1 VTLTVEGPPSYRQLL
16 LIPGLPRLVG
26 SMLLARTATTMV
38 ELVLVLFALE
48 RFHSAG
54 LAGAVTFLA
63 LAPGLLMS
71 PIAGAL
77 LDRHGRVKL
86 MVVDYIVAAAALALI
101 VGLGAT
107 DLLSEAPL
115 LAIVTVMSLTF
126 PLSTTGV
133 RTMFPL
139 IVPRPLWERANA
151 IDSNGYVVSSI
162 FGPAIAGAL
171 VATVGSLWAL
181 ALTSAMYLVAA
192 IVTVPLRDPL
202 GRVPHGALLA
212 DAWAGLVYTWR
223 NASLRGLGISVS
235 TANIAN
241 GLFFIGLPVLVLSRF
256 GGTAAQVG
264 QMFALMGVTAA
275 VSVIFVGRVRTEGR
289 ERPLLAGAML
299 LTGLGYGLVLL
310 SPNLLFAALAMALIG
325 LSTGPF
331 DVVLFTMR
339 QRRTDP
345 AWLGRAFA
353 VSMSL
358 NFIGFPVGSALGG
371 AIAPVSLE
379 LAFLG
384 AVALEAVAAVLS
396 FVLIP
401 KVHTD
406 PFLSGAP
413 APGD

>member
-1 VTLTVEGPPSYRQLL
+1 
-16 LIPGLPRLVG
+16 
-26 SMLLARTATTMV
+26 MLLARTATTMV
-38 ELVLVLFALE
+38 QLVLVLFALE

-54 LAGAVTFLA
+54 LAGAVIFLA
-63 LAPGLLMS
+63 LAPGLAMS

-101 VGLGAT
+101 VALGAT

-126 PLSTTGV
+126 PLSTAGV

-151 IDSNGYVVSSI
+151 IDSNAYVVSSI

-181 ALTSAMYLVAA
+181 ALTAALYALAA
-192 IVTVPLRDPL
+192 IITVPLRDPL
-202 GRVPHGALLA
+202 GRVPHGLLLA
-212 DAWAGLVYTWR
+212 DAWAGVVYTWR
-223 NASLRGLGISVS
+223 NTSLRGLGISVS

-241 GLFFIGLPVLVLSRF
+241 GLFFIGLPVLVLSRL

-275 VSVIFVGRVRTEGR
+275 VSVLSVGRVGTAGR
-289 ERPLLAGAML
+289 ERQLLAGAML
-299 LTGLGYGLVLL
+299 LTGVGYGLVLM
-310 SPNLLFAALAMALIG
+310 SPSLLFAALALAVIG
-325 LSTGPF
+325 LATGPF
-331 DVVLFTMR
+331 DVVLFTLR

-371 AIAPVSLE
+371 ALAPASLE
-379 LAFLG
+379 VAFIG
-384 AVALEAVAAVLS
+384 AMALCAVAAALS
-396 FVLIP
+396 FALIP
-401 KVHTD
+401 KEHNE
-406 PFLSGAP
+406 PFLRGAP
-413 APGD
+413 SPGD

>member
-1 VTLTVEGPPSYRQLL
+1 
-16 LIPGLPRLVG
+16 
-26 SMLLARTATTMV
+26 MLLARTATTMV

-77 LDRHGRVKL
+77 LQRHGRVKL
-86 MVVDYIVAAAALALI
+86 MVVDYVVAAVALALI
-101 VGLGAT
+101 VGLGAS
-107 DLLSEAPL
+107 DLLTEAAL

-181 ALTSAMYLVAA
+181 ALTSAMYVIAA

-202 GRVPHGALLA
+202 GRVPHGGLLA

-256 GGTAAQVG
+256 GGSAAQVG

-299 LTGLGYGLVLL
+299 LTGLGYGLVVL

-331 DVVLFTMR
+331 DVVLFTLR

-371 AIAPVSLE
+371 AVAPLSLE

-384 AVALEAVAAVLS
+384 AVGLEAIAAVLS
-396 FVLIP
+396 FALIP
-401 KVHTD
+401 KEHTD
-406 PFLSGAP
+406 PFLGGAQ

>member
-1 VTLTVEGPPSYRQLL
+1 
-16 LIPGLPRLVG
+16 
-26 SMLLARTATTMV
+26 MV
-38 ELVLVLFALE
+38 ELILVLFALE
-48 RFHSAG
+48 RFHSPG

-86 MVVDYIVAAAALALI
+86 MVVDYVVAASALALI
-101 VGLGAT
+101 VGLGAA
-107 DLLSEAPL
+107 DVLSEVLL

-151 IDSNGYVVSSI
+151 VDSNGYVVSSI

-181 ALTSAMYLVAA
+181 ALTAAFYAVAA
-192 IVTVPLRDPL
+192 VITVPLRDPL
-202 GRVPHGALLA
+202 GRVPHGGLLS

-223 NASLRGLGISVS
+223 NTTLRGLGISVS

-241 GLFFIGLPVLVLSRF
+241 GLFYIGLPVFVLSRL
-256 GGTAAQVG
+256 GGGAAQVG
-264 QMFALMGVTAA
+264 QLFALMGVTAA
-275 VSVIFVGRVRTEGR
+275 VSVLFVGRVGTEGR
-289 ERPLLAGAML
+289 ERPFLAGAMV
-299 LTGLGYGLVLL
+299 LTGVGYAMVLF
-310 SPNLLFAALAMALIG
+310 SPNLLVAALVMAVIG
-325 LSTGPF
+325 LATGPF
-331 DVVLFTMR
+331 DVVLFTLR

-371 AIAPVSLE
+371 AVAPISLE

-384 AVALEAVAAVLS
+384 ALALEVIAAVLA
-396 FVLIP
+396 FALIP
-401 KVHTD
+401 KEHTE
-406 PFLSGAP
+406 PVVRGVAS
-413 APGD
+413 PG

>member
-1 VTLTVEGPPSYRQLL
+1 
-16 LIPGLPRLVG
+16 
-26 SMLLARTATTMV
+26 MLLARTATTMV
-38 ELVLVLFALE
+38 QLILVLFALD
-48 RFHSAG
+48 RFHSPG

-86 MVVDYIVAAAALALI
+86 MVVDYVVAASALALI
-101 VGLGAT
+101 VGLGAA
-107 DLLSEAPL
+107 DVLSEVLL

-139 IVPRPLWERANA
+139 LVPRPLWERANA
-151 IDSNGYVVSSI
+151 VDSNGYVVSSI

-181 ALTSAMYLVAA
+181 ALTSAFYAIAA
-192 IVTVPLRDPL
+192 VITVPLRDPL
-202 GRVPHGALLA
+202 GRVPHGGLLS
-212 DAWAGLVYTWR
+212 DAWAGLLYTWR
-223 NASLRGLGISVS
+223 NKTLRGLGISVS

-241 GLFFIGLPVLVLSRF
+241 GLFYIGLPVFVLSRL
-256 GGTAAQVG
+256 GGGAAEVG
-264 QMFALMGVTAA
+264 QLFALMGVTAA
-275 VSVIFVGRVRTEGR
+275 VSVLFVGRVGTEGR
-289 ERPLLAGAML
+289 ERPFLAGAMV
-299 LTGLGYGLVLL
+299 LTGIGYGAVLF
-310 SPNLLFAALAMALIG
+310 SPNLLLAALVMAVIG
-325 LSTGPF
+325 LATGPF
-331 DVVLFTMR
+331 DVVLFTLR

-358 NFIGFPVGSALGG
+358 NFIGFPVGSAIGG
-371 AIAPVSLE
+371 AVAPISLE

-384 AVALEAVAAVLS
+384 ALALTMVAAVLA
-396 FVLIP
+396 FALIP
-401 KVHTD
+401 KEHTE
-406 PFLSGAP
+406 PVVRQVASA
-413 APGD
+413 GD

>member
-1 VTLTVEGPPSYRQLL
+1 
-16 LIPGLPRLVG
+16 
-26 SMLLARTATTMV
+26 MLLARTATTMV
-38 ELVLVLFALE
+38 ELILVLFALE
-48 RFHSAG
+48 RFHSPG

-86 MVVDYIVAAAALALI
+86 MVVDYVVAASALALI
-101 VGLGAT
+101 VGLGAA
-107 DLLSEAPL
+107 DVLSEVLL

-151 IDSNGYVVSSI
+151 VDSNGYVVSSI

-181 ALTSAMYLVAA
+181 ALTAAFYAVAA
-192 IVTVPLRDPL
+192 VITVPLRDPL
-202 GRVPHGALLA
+202 GRVPHGGLLS

-223 NASLRGLGISVS
+223 NTTLRGLGISVS

-241 GLFFIGLPVLVLSRF
+241 GLFYIGLPVFVLSRL
-256 GGTAAQVG
+256 GGGAAQVG
-264 QMFALMGVTAA
+264 QLFALMGVTAA
-275 VSVIFVGRVRTEGR
+275 VSVLFVGRVGTEGR
-289 ERPLLAGAML
+289 ERPFLAGAMV
-299 LTGLGYGLVLL
+299 LTGVGYAMVLF
-310 SPNLLFAALAMALIG
+310 SPNLLVAALVMAVIG
-325 LSTGPF
+325 LATGPF
-331 DVVLFTMR
+331 DVVLFTLR

-371 AIAPVSLE
+371 AVAPISLE

-384 AVALEAVAAVLS
+384 ALALEVIAAVLA
-396 FVLIP
+396 FALIP
-401 KVHTD
+401 KEHTE
-406 PFLSGAP
+406 PVVRGVAS
-413 APGD
+413 PG

>member
-1 VTLTVEGPPSYRQLL
+1 MALTTEAPPSYRRLFE
-16 LIPGLPRLVG
+16 IPGLPRLVG
-26 SMLLARTATTMV
+26 SMLLARTGTTMV

-48 RFHSAG
+48 RFHSPA
-54 LAGAVTFLA
+54 LAGAVTFLS
-63 LAPGLLMS
+63 LAPGLLVS

-86 MVVDYIVAAAALALI
+86 MVVDYIVAGAALALI

-107 DLLSEAPL
+107 NLLTEAPL
-115 LAIVTVMSLTF
+115 LVIVTVMSLTF

-181 ALTSAMYLVAA
+181 ALTAA
-192 IVTVPLRDPL
+192 VYAIAAVITVPLRDPIA
-202 GRVPHGALLA
+202 RVAHGGLMS

-235 TANIAN
+235 TANVAN
-241 GLFFIGLPVLVLSRF
+241 GLFFIGLPVLVLSHL

-264 QMFALMGVTAA
+264 QLFALMGVTAA
-275 VSVIFVGRVRTEGR
+275 VSVLFVGRIGTEGH
-289 ERPLLAGAML
+289 ERQLLAGAML
-299 LTGLGYGLVLL
+299 LTGVGYGLVLI
-310 SPNLLFAALAMALIG
+310 SPNLLAAALAMALIG
-325 LSTGPF
+325 LATGPF
-331 DVVLFTMR
+331 DVVLFTLR

-358 NFIGFPVGSALGG
+358 NFMGFPIGSALGG
-371 AIAPVSLE
+371 AVAPFSLE

-384 AVALEAVAAVLS
+384 AVVLCAVAAALS
-396 FVLIP
+396 FALIP
-401 KVHTD
+401 AQHGEPVAD
-406 PFLSGAP
+406 EAG
-413 APGD
+413 G

>member
-1 VTLTVEGPPSYRQLL
+1 
-16 LIPGLPRLVG
+16 
-26 SMLLARTATTMV
+26 MLLARTATTMV
-38 ELVLVLFALE
+38 QLILVLFALE
-48 RFHSAG
+48 RFHSPG

-86 MVVDYIVAAAALALI
+86 MVVDYVVAASALALI
-101 VGLGAT
+101 VGLGAA
-107 DLLSEAPL
+107 DVLSEVLL

-139 IVPRPLWERANA
+139 LVPRPLWERANA
-151 IDSNGYVVSSI
+151 VDSNGYVVSSI

-181 ALTSAMYLVAA
+181 ALTSVFYAIAA
-192 IVTVPLRDPL
+192 VITVPLRDPL
-202 GRVPHGALLA
+202 GRVPHGGLLS
-212 DAWAGLVYTWR
+212 DAWAGLLYTWR
-223 NASLRGLGISVS
+223 NRTLRGLGISVS

-241 GLFFIGLPVLVLSRF
+241 GLFYIGLPVFVLSRL
-256 GGTAAQVG
+256 GGGAAEVG
-264 QMFALMGVTAA
+264 QLFALMGVTAA
-275 VSVIFVGRVRTEGR
+275 VSVLFVGRVGTEGR
-289 ERPLLAGAML
+289 ERPFLAAAMV
-299 LTGLGYGLVLL
+299 LTGIGYGAVLF
-310 SPNLLFAALAMALIG
+310 SPNLLFAALVMAVIG
-325 LSTGPF
+325 LATGPF
-331 DVVLFTMR
+331 DVVLFTLR

-358 NFIGFPVGSALGG
+358 NFIGFPVGSAIGG
-371 AIAPVSLE
+371 AVAPISLE

-384 AVALEAVAAVLS
+384 ALALTMIAAVLA
-396 FVLIP
+396 FALIP
-401 KVHTD
+401 KEHDEPVVRQVA
-406 PFLSGAP
+406 SA
-413 APGD
+413 GD